1 MLRRVGVIFLS
12 VVLILSISPVH
23 SAGES
28 FVPKTPT
35 EGWRKLTETPL
46 PQGLEDWKWAGA
58 FDFAELR
65 DVWLPTMG
73 GMRLGA
79 YALAGTAMGLLFA
92 WGMGKL
98 IVIGKGLS
106 YTTPA
111 SVTAGQGAFT
121 GFAGSIAGGI
131 HDIMH
136 PNSLPG
142 QAEDLKTK
150 LGISDYYVFGQAG
163 KALPFTRPDIP
174 GVEKLMGSMLV
185 PLGAWMKLRV
195 NPAADD
201 GRYPTLYRLRV
212 PELDFSKLGSR
223 VWERSLSGQLKPTTV
238 PFVFGYEAAQGR
250 IIPYRRG
257 EKLPKFS
264 VSADTSAKEGRIL
277 GSFRLRSDPEWE
289 MAGLRE
295 VHLCSP
301 ANEGFAVK
309 GLDDYVFAIVINK
322 ETVTVKG
329 PPPALRPKVEEEL
342 EVRVHI
348 QGFHTGK
355 ARIRTSDGRQYP
367 WEEIAESIFRGA
379 ALQGAGITGTYIN
392 HSRRDRCTFL
402 RATLT
407 KTGEVNAV
415 LQTIHG
421 PVTWK
426 VTTVEKDETPVRFG
440 ALTKDDCPSP
450 PEPNLYLFKAD
461 VEYDA
466 EVNVDCLECKY
477 GLFNGEKPRRY
488 EEEQRPWVAS
498 LFGWTK
504 TNLFAFD
511 SIEKAKEM
519 FTEAKPKLREGVEE
533 EIRKQREDPGGGPPL
548 EVKWD
553 ESDPDALI
561 GKCID
566 SSVADRKLYMKVGW
580 FRYKN
585 CFFIIGTHKDRDQD
599 WVRRV
604 FDKLKKNLEAL
615 VDRKGHEDRPP
626 A

>member
-73 GMRLGA
+73 AVQVGA
-79 YALAGTAMGLLFA
+79 YVVLGVSLSLLVTWAIVKLLAIKGGWTAMKAAEATLGQSV
-92 WGMGKL
+92 WGD
-98 IVIGKGLS
+98 IIGGS
-106 YTTPA
+106 AA
-111 SVTAGQGAFT
+111 SIYAL
-121 GFAGSIAGGI
+121 
-131 HDIMH
+131 MN
-136 PNSLPG
+136 PLSLPQ
-142 QAEDLKTK
+142 QAQDLKTE
-150 LGISDYYVFGQAG
+150 LGISDYYVFGQAA
-163 KALPFTRPDIP
+163 KAWPFPRPDIP
-174 GVEKLMGSMLV
+174 RTQKLAGGMLV

-195 NPAADD
+195 NPAADG
-201 GRYPTLYRLRV
+201 GRYPALYCLRD
-212 PELDFSKLGSR
+212 PELDFWKLGSR

-238 PFVFGYEAAQGR
+238 PLVFGYEAAQGR

-257 EKLPKFS
+257 EKLPTFP
-264 VSADTSAKEGRIL
+264 VRADTPAKVGRIL
-277 GSFRLRSDPEWE
+277 GSFRLRSDPEWG

-342 EVRVHI
+342 EVRVHV

-402 RATLT
+402 RATLA

-426 VTTVEKDETPVRFG
+426 VTTVEKGETPVKLG

-450 PEPNLYLFKAD
+450 PEPNLYLFEAD
-461 VEYDA
+461 VEHDA
-466 EVNVDCLECKY
+466 EVNVDCLECRY

-488 EEEQRPWVAS
+488 GEEQRPWVAS
-498 LFGWTK
+498 IFGWTK
-504 TNLFAFD
+504 ANLFAFD
-511 SIEKAKEM
+511 SIEKAREM
-519 FTEAKPKLREGVEE
+519 FTEAKPKLREQIEE

-561 GKCID
+561 GECID
-566 SSVADRKLYMKVGW
+566 SSVADRKGYMKVGW
-580 FRYKN
+580 FRYEN

-604 FDKLKKNLEAL
+604 FDKLKRDLEAL
-615 VDRKGHEDRPP
+615 VDRKGHEGRPP

>member
-1 MLRRVGVIFLS
+1 MLRRVGVVFLS
-12 VVLILSISPVH
+12 VVLILSISAVH
-23 SAGES
+23 GAGES
-28 FVPKTPT
+28 FTPKTPT

-46 PQGLEDWKWAGA
+46 PQGLEDWKWVGA

-65 DVWLPTMG
+65 DVFLPYMG
-73 GMRLGA
+73 GGRLVA
-79 YALAGTAMGLLFA
+79 YALAGTALGLIFT

-98 IVIGKGLS
+98 LAIARGLG
-106 YTTPA
+106 YA
-111 SVTAGQGAFT
+111 AKAQVTAGQGAFA
-121 GFAGSIAGGI
+121 GFAGSIAGAI

-136 PNSLPG
+136 PLSLPE
-142 QAEDLKTK
+142 QAQDLKTE
-150 LGISDYYVFGQAG
+150 LGISDYYVFGVASKQW
-163 KALPFTRPDIP
+163 PFPRPDIP
-174 GVEKLMGSMLV
+174 GVEKLAGGMLV

-195 NPAADD
+195 NPAADG
-201 GRYPTLYRLRV
+201 GRYPALYSLRV
-212 PELDFSKLGSR
+212 PELDFWKLGSR
-223 VWERSLSGQLKPTTV
+223 VWERSLSGQFKSTTV
-238 PFVFGYEAAQGR
+238 PFVFGYETAQGR
-250 IIPYRRG
+250 IIPYQRG
-257 EKLPKFS
+257 EKPPTFLVRAHTP
-264 VSADTSAKEGRIL
+264 AKGGRIL
-277 GSFRLRSDPEWE
+277 GSFRLRSDPEWG

-329 PPPALRPKVEEEL
+329 PPPALRPKVGEEL

-379 ALQGAGITGTYIN
+379 VLQGAGITGTYIN

-402 RATLT
+402 RATLA
-407 KTGEVNAV
+407 KTGEVKAV

-426 VTTVEKDETPVRFG
+426 VTTVEKGETPVRLG
-440 ALTKDDCPSP
+440 ALTKDDCPPP
-450 PEPNLYLFKAD
+450 PESNLYLAEAD
-461 VEYDA
+461 VWHDA
-466 EVNVDCLECKY
+466 EMNYDCLECTY
-477 GLFNGEKPRRY
+477 EMLFNGVKQLPII
-488 EEEQRPWVAS
+488 S
-498 LFGWTK
+498 MKFGWTDAS
-504 TNLFAFD
+504 LMVFD

-519 FTEAKPKLREGVEE
+519 FAEAKPMLREQMEE
-533 EIRKQREDPGGGPPL
+533 EKRKQREELGREPPV

-561 GKCID
+561 LESID
-566 SSVADRKLYMKVGW
+566 SSMADRKFYKKLAW
-580 FRYKN
+580 FRYEN
-585 CFFIIGTHKDRDQD
+585 CLFIVGTHKDRDHA

-604 FDKLKKNLEAL
+604 FDKLKKDLEAL

>member
-28 FVPKTPT
+28 FTPKTPT

-79 YALAGTAMGLLFA
+79 YALAGTALGLLFA

-98 IVIGKGLS
+98 IVVGKGLA
-106 YTTPA
+106 YTAPA
-111 SVTAGQGAFT
+111 KVTAGQGAFA

-136 PNSLPG
+136 PNSLPK
-142 QAEDLKTK
+142 QAQDLKTE

-163 KALPFTRPDIP
+163 KAWPFPRPDIP
-174 GVEKLMGSMLV
+174 RVAKLMGTMLV

-195 NPAADD
+195 NPAADG
-201 GRYPTLYRLRV
+201 GRYPALYCLRV
-212 PELDFSKLGSR
+212 PELDFWKLGSR

-238 PFVFGYEAAQGR
+238 PFVFGYDAAQGR

-257 EKLPKFS
+257 EKLPTFS
-264 VSADTSAKEGRIL
+264 VRADTPAKGGRIL
-277 GSFRLRSDPEWE
+277 GSFRLRSDPEWG

-309 GLDDYVFAIVINK
+309 GLDDYV
-322 ETVTVKG
+322 
-329 PPPALRPKVEEEL
+329 
-342 EVRVHI
+342 
-348 QGFHTGK
+348 
-355 ARIRTSDGRQYP
+355 
-367 WEEIAESIFRGA
+367 
-379 ALQGAGITGTYIN
+379 
-392 HSRRDRCTFL
+392 
-402 RATLT
+402 
-407 KTGEVNAV
+407 
-415 LQTIHG
+415 
-421 PVTWK
+421 
-426 VTTVEKDETPVRFG
+426 
-440 ALTKDDCPSP
+440 
-450 PEPNLYLFKAD
+450 YLFEAH

-488 EEEQRPWVAS
+488 GEEQRPWVAS

-519 FTEAKPKLREGVEE
+519 FTEAKPDLRERVEE

-561 GKCID
+561 GECID
-566 SSVADRKLYMKVGW
+566 SSVADRKGYMKVGY
-580 FRYKN
+580 FRYEN
-585 CFFIIGTHKDRDQD
+585 CFFLIGTHKDRDQD

-604 FDKLKKNLEAL
+604 FDKLKRDLETL